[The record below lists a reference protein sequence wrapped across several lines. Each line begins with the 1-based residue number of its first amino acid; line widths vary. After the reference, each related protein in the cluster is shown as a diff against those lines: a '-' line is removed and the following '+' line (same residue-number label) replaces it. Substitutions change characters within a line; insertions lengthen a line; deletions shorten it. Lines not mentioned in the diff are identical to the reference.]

1 VTGVSHGGWRLPEI
15 EVLVDEDEFRATGEK
30 QRKKLRELASRLR
43 REPFL
48 GDRIR
53 RSLIP
58 RPFRDMPNL
67 FRLELPDGWRALY
80 TVASRAPLESQL
92 RFVWIGDHKRCARL
106 FGYD

>member
-1 VTGVSHGGWRLPEI
+1 
-15 EVLVDEDEFRATGEK
+15 VDEDEFRTAGGK
-30 QRKKLRELASRLR
+30 QRKKLRELAPRLR

-58 RPFRDMPNL
+58 RPFRNLPNL

-80 TVASRAPLESQL
+80 TVASRPPLGSQL
-92 RFVWIGDHKRCARL
+92 RILWIGDHKRYERL
-106 FGYD
+106 FDYG